1 MSICP
6 RGNGDISVGA
16 FPEGTTSQIFRKH
29 EDFKLFQS
37 ASLKWAPTR
46 AAQFSLDFH
55 TEPRIQSSFC
65 CALVI
70 QTIMFRA
77 AKDFEKMA
85 KSTAKHLRVKKR
97 FYFFLQAL
105 LEKTHGLWKKGKEEL
120 GRACS
125 HATFRAKHL
134 ACCSDL
140 APSETGRGT
149 VAPLQVCPMPALLCR
164 GSHKWAKKQ
173 TENWTWEGKRRRPH
187 PTQEP

>member
-1 MSICP
+1 
-6 RGNGDISVGA
+6 
-16 FPEGTTSQIFRKH
+16 
-29 EDFKLFQS
+29 
-37 ASLKWAPTR
+37 
-46 AAQFSLDFH
+46 
-55 TEPRIQSSFC
+55 
-65 CALVI
+65 
-70 QTIMFRA
+70 MFRA

-140 APSETGRGT
+140 APSETGG
-149 VAPLQVCPMPALLCR
+149 APWLLSRFAPCPPFCVEEVTNEPRNKQRTELEKENAGGLIQPR
-164 GSHKWAKKQ
+164 SHKEAA
-173 TENWTWEGKRRRPH
+173 GKV
-187 PTQEP
+187 